1 MSSHHI
7 VRDEQEPAL
16 ILLKIGNFPTHILHS
31 LLEWSPTVL
40 SCETSIDR
48 FTSLGHKLD
57 VVLVGF
63 QNFTKWQENLS
74 DQQPVKIIAIHGN
87 EFLMTALTVL
97 QKDNHQAIN
106 VVTDEESAPEVLELL
121 SQWTHLLDLVVYTE
135 SKRYLLVKERVFKK
149 WLPANSK
156 VEIVGMQSPVQ
167 WNFEGLELKQG
178 DEIELQLSKQAEGEL
193 VIQSNKPPF
202 LVIEEL

>member
-16 ILLKIGNFPTHILHS
+16 ILHKIGKFPTTVLHS

-40 SCETSIDR
+40 SCETSIER

-57 VVLVGF
+57 VVLIGF
-63 QNFTKWQENLS
+63 QNFTKWQEFLS
-74 DQQPVKIIAIHGN
+74 DQHPIKIIATHGDD
-87 EFLMTALTVL
+87 FLMTGLTLL
-97 QKDNHQAIN
+97 QKDNHRAIN
-106 VVTDEESAPEVLELL
+106 IVTDEESVQEVLVFL
-121 SQWTHLLDLVVYTE
+121 SKWIHLLDLVIYTE
-135 SKRYLLVKERVFKK
+135 SKRYLLVKDSVFKK
-149 WLPANSK
+149 WLPVNSAIE
-156 VEIVGMQSPVQ
+156 VMSLQSPVI
-167 WNFEGLELKQG
+167 WTIEGAGISQSR
-178 DEIELQLSKQAEGEL
+178 EIELRLLKQEEGEL